1 LNRAHP
7 CATVLG
13 MSTSLDISTPVHVS
27 IGRAGYFAIGSML
40 TICAVGLAVVA
51 GREPDASN
59 DGAGA
64 VPVIALL
71 GIALAIARWHP
82 VHDEAP
88 SRGIARSLALSV
100 AGVAVVAG
108 GLLWIRPDGDVLTGI
123 AITLALSAGYLLS
136 WGYRSVAL
144 LRTVVL
150 LSVLTW
156 GPIGDV
162 AHVIVRSSLE
172 QPSELIYQ
180 RLAQFPAFGVHDEPW
195 RLFTA
200 SLHRGSLVVI
210 ATLVFAIA
218 ANRWRISPREFV
230 ELALTVSAALV
241 AHHVMILSSPIDEYD
256 PASAVQFATNPT
268 IEIAI
273 AVMAVAVLGIARW
286 QRRRQDTF
294 ATDREGSMERSVM
307 SGRTTAAL
315 ASDRDPVIFSPSGV
329 QPRTTTA
336 LVLLGV
342 VPLVVAVAS

>member
-1 LNRAHP
+1 M
-7 CATVLG
+7 AT
-13 MSTSLDISTPVHVS
+13 TADISTPVRAT

-40 TICAVGLAVVA
+40 AICAAGLAVVA
-51 GREPDASN
+51 SRESDATN

-71 GIALAIARWHP
+71 GIALAIVRWHP

-88 SRGIARSLALSV
+88 SRGIARSLALTL
-100 AGVAVVAG
+100 AGVALVAG
-108 GLLWIRPDGDVLTGI
+108 GLLWFRPDGDVLTGV

-144 LRTVVL
+144 LRTVVI

-172 QPSELIYQ
+172 QPSDLIYQ

-210 ATLVFAIA
+210 ATLVLAVA

-230 ELALTVSAALV
+230 DLGLTVSAALV
-241 AHHVMILSSPIDEYD
+241 AHHVMVLSSPIDEYD
-256 PASAVQFATNPT
+256 PASAVQFATDPT

-273 AVMAVAVLGIARW
+273 AVLSVMALGIVRV
-286 QRRRQDTF
+286 QRRRLHAPANDSDT
-294 ATDREGSMERSVM
+294 
-307 SGRTTAAL
+307 GRTSAAL

-336 LVLLGV
+336 LVLMGV
-342 VPLVVAVAS
+342 VPLVVAFAS

>member
-1 LNRAHP
+1 LYRTVR

-13 MSTSLDISTPVHVS
+13 MSTPVDISTPVRVP
-27 IGRAGYFAIGSML
+27 IGRAGFFAIGSML
-40 TICAVGLAVVA
+40 AICATGLAVVA
-51 GREPDASN
+51 SRDADATN

-71 GIALAIARWHP
+71 GIALAIVRWHP

-88 SRGIARSLALSV
+88 SRGIARSMALTV
-100 AGVAVVAG
+100 AGVALVAG
-108 GLLWIRPDGDVLTGI
+108 GLLWIRPDGDVLTGL

-144 LRTVVL
+144 LRTIVL

-172 QPSELIYQ
+172 QPSDLIYQ
-180 RLAQFPAFGVHDEPW
+180 RLAQWAAFGVHDEPW

-210 ATLVFAIA
+210 ATLVLAIA

-230 ELALTVSAALV
+230 DLALTVSAAVV

-273 AVMAVAVLGIARW
+273 AVMAVAALGIVRW
-286 QRRRQDTF
+286 QRRRLDAP
-294 ATDREGSMERSVM
+294 ATDGATA
-307 SGRTTAAL
+307 RTSTTF

-329 QPRTTTA
+329 QARTTTA